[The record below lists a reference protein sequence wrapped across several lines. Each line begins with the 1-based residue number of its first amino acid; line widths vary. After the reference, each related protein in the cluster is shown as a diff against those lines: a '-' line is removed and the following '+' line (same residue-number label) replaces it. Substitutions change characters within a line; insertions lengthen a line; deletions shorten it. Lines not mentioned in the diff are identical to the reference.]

1 MKIASEVCSVIL
13 MRKKHENLFHQNL
26 LVFLIKEK
34 TSTEEVKLLQKIQ
47 SARKPTKWWYQ
58 LGRSDEWW
66 QYVINDISPDDW

>member
-1 MKIASEVCSVIL
+1 
-13 MRKKHENLFHQNL
+13 MRKEYENLFPQNL

-58 LGRSDEWW
+58 LG
-66 QYVINDISPDDW
+66 